1 MSGVPSAAGG
11 ASRVPKGVQPK
22 GANPKLIYLPSLS
35 RHQLS
40 LVPASLV

>member
-22 GANPKLIYLPSLS
+22 GVNPKLIYLSSLS